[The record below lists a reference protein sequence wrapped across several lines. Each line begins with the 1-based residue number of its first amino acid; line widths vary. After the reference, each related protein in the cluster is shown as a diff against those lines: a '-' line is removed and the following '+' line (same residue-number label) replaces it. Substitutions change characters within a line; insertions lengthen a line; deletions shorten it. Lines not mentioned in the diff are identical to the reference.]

1 MIKSRLIPQNP
12 PLDLKVKSLE
22 FSNPHPFKVS
32 IISIDD
38 ISKLCSISVNAN
50 SQVLKSQNILDK
62 LDILGKNLEL
72 EFPYGSKV
80 WLETLFDRNREPVLG
95 LIRVGNYWP
104 AMVNNSSGVRELVYP
119 KCEEFISK
127 SDLESKIAEMEGVL
141 VYLDQ
146 LKELSAAELLFQKD
160 NGIITVSQYQ
170 VALGQADAGFEK
182 RKTSIREYKADLPK
196 FFTAAPSATW
206 KKLFKLYTLIAYTT
220 KDNSAAIPGASAF
233 FSKQGS
239 TTTPAVPQVTPENSY
254 RIVQCAHSDYLL
266 QDSWYNDSY
275 PSKVLVP
282 CPRPVH
288 TFYDGQETEEDKN
301 T

>member
-12 PLDLKVKSLE
+12 PLDLKIKSLE
-22 FSNPHPFKVS
+22 FSNPHPFKAS

-38 ISKLCSISVNAN
+38 VSKLCSISVNAH
-50 SQVLKSQNILDK
+50 SQVLKSQNILDH
-62 LDILGKNLEL
+62 LDILGRNLAL
-72 EFPYGSKV
+72 ESPYGSKI
-80 WLETLFDRNREPVLG
+80 WLETLFDRNREPVIG
-95 LIRVGNYWP
+95 IIKVGNYWNST
-104 AMVNNSSGVRELVYP
+104 VNNSSEVPELVYP

-127 SDLESKIAEMEGVL
+127 SDLSVKTGEMDDL
-141 VYLDQ
+141 LLYIDQ
-146 LKELSAAELLFQKD
+146 LKELSSAELLFQSD
-160 NGIITVSQYQ
+160 NGIITASQYQ
-170 VALGQADAGFEK
+170 LALSQIDSGFEK
-182 RKTSIREYKADLPK
+182 RKNSIREYKADLPK
-196 FFTAAPSATW
+196 FFASAPSPSW

-220 KDNSAAIPGASAF
+220 KDNSASVPGVSAL

-239 TTTPAVPQVTPENSY
+239 TVTPEVPQVTAENSY
-254 RIVQCAHSDYLL
+254 RIVQCAHSDFLI

-288 TFYDGQETEEDKN
+288 TFYDGQTTEEDNN